1 MYEKTRLLDSFCYFC
16 ESLHGIMDERRKIE
30 EPVSAEFERFN
41 KDFEASLRSET
52 TRLQSAIDVIL
63 NSTGKH
69 VRPLLVLLTAKVCG
83 QVTDNTI
90 NSAVLLEL
98 LHTATLIHDDVID
111 ETKQRRGV
119 PSLNA
124 IFDNRISVLVG
135 DYVLSTALIRSIQTG
150 DLRIVGI
157 ISNLGRDLSEGE
169 IKQLE
174 TAEESILDENCYLQV
189 IKKKTATLLSACTE
203 IGAISSGASAEVI
216 ALCREFGEYLGYC
229 FQIKDDIF
237 DYFKEAN
244 IGKPTGNDIREGK
257 VTLPLLYALRQ
268 GREEEAARYLD
279 MILRK
284 DFGAENVDSLIE
296 FAKANG
302 GIEYAEARNKH
313 VVFHLR
319 DGRDI
324 EALEPFRSVED
335 RLAQNATF
343 FKCHRSYQV
352 NLRNIDHFNRTEIVM
367 RSGACIPLARSC
379 KQGFQDAYF
388 AVRFEGG
395 RR

>member
-1 MYEKTRLLDSFCYFC
+1 MKDRS
-16 ESLHGIMDERRKIE
+16 KIE
-30 EPVSAEFERFN
+30 QPVAVEFKRFN
-41 KDFEASLRSET
+41 EEFAASLRSET
-52 TRLQSAIDVIL
+52 NRLQSAIDRIL
-63 NSTGKH
+63 NASGKH
-69 VRPLLVLLTAKVCG
+69 VRPLLVLLTAKACG

-150 DLRIVGI
+150 NLQIIGIV
-157 ISNLGRDLSEGE
+157 SNLGRDLSEGE

-174 TAEESILDENCYLQV
+174 TAEESIIDESCYMQV
-189 IKKKTATLLSACTE
+189 IRKKTAMLLSACAE
-203 IGAISSGASAEVI
+203 IGSISVGASGEMVEK
-216 ALCREFGEYLGYC
+216 CREFGEYLGYC

-257 VTLPLLYALRQ
+257 VTLPLLHALKTGR
-268 GREEEAARYLD
+268 REEVDKCFRIIRE
-279 MILRK
+279 K
-284 DFGAENVDSLIE
+284 DFTTENIDLLID

-302 GIEYAEARNKH
+302 GIEYAEQRMQEYRDKAVEVLMTLPESEAREGLLLLANY
-313 VVFHLR
+313 
-319 DGRDI
+319 I
-324 EALEPFRSVED
+324 VE
-335 RLAQNATF
+335 
-343 FKCHRSYQV
+343 
-352 NLRNIDHFNRTEIVM
+352 
-367 RSGACIPLARSC
+367 
-379 KQGFQDAYF
+379 
-388 AVRFEGG
+388 
-395 RR
+395 RRK

>member
-1 MYEKTRLLDSFCYFC
+1 MKDRS
-16 ESLHGIMDERRKIE
+16 KIE
-30 EPVSAEFERFN
+30 QPVAVEFKRFN
-41 KDFEASLRSET
+41 DEFAASLRSET
-52 TRLQSAIDVIL
+52 NRLQSAIDRIL
-63 NSTGKH
+63 NASGKH
-69 VRPLLVLLTAKVCG
+69 VRPLLVLLTAKACG

-150 DLRIVGI
+150 NLQIIGIV
-157 ISNLGRDLSEGE
+157 SNLGRDLSEGE

-174 TAEESILDENCYLQV
+174 TAEESIIDESCYMQV
-189 IKKKTATLLSACTE
+189 IRKKTAMLLSACAE
-203 IGAISSGASAEVI
+203 IGSISVGASGEMMEK
-216 ALCREFGEYLGYC
+216 CREFGEYLGYC

-257 VTLPLLYALRQ
+257 VTLPLLHALKTGR
-268 GREEEAARYLD
+268 REEVD
-279 MILRK
+279 KCLRIIKEK
-284 DFGAENVDSLIE
+284 DFTTENISLLID

-302 GIEYAEARNKH
+302 GIEYAEQRMQEYRDKAVEVLMTLPESEAREG
-313 VVFHLR
+313 LLLLA
-319 DGRDI
+319 DYI
-324 EALEPFRSVED
+324 VE
-335 RLAQNATF
+335 
-343 FKCHRSYQV
+343 
-352 NLRNIDHFNRTEIVM
+352 
-367 RSGACIPLARSC
+367 
-379 KQGFQDAYF
+379 
-388 AVRFEGG
+388 
-395 RR
+395 RRK

>member
-1 MYEKTRLLDSFCYFC
+1 M
-16 ESLHGIMDERRKIE
+16 
-30 EPVSAEFERFN
+30 
-41 KDFEASLRSET
+41 
-52 TRLQSAIDVIL
+52 QSAIDRIL
-63 NSTGKH
+63 NASGKH
-69 VRPLLVLLTAKVCG
+69 VRPLLVLLTAKACG

-150 DLRIVGI
+150 NLQIIGIV
-157 ISNLGRDLSEGE
+157 SNLGRDLSEGE

-174 TAEESILDENCYLQV
+174 TAEESIIDESCYMQV
-189 IKKKTATLLSACTE
+189 IRKKTAMLLSACAE
-203 IGAISSGASAEVI
+203 IGSISVGASGEMVEK
-216 ALCREFGEYLGYC
+216 CREFGEYLGYC

-257 VTLPLLYALRQ
+257 VTLPLLHALKTGR
-268 GREEEAARYLD
+268 REEVD
-279 MILRK
+279 KCLRIIREK
-284 DFGAENVDSLIE
+284 DFTTENIDLLID

-302 GIEYAEARNKH
+302 GIEYAEQRMQEYRDKAVEVLMTLPESEAREG
-313 VVFHLR
+313 LLLLA
-319 DGRDI
+319 DYI
-324 EALEPFRSVED
+324 VE
-335 RLAQNATF
+335 
-343 FKCHRSYQV
+343 
-352 NLRNIDHFNRTEIVM
+352 
-367 RSGACIPLARSC
+367 
-379 KQGFQDAYF
+379 
-388 AVRFEGG
+388 
-395 RR
+395 RRK